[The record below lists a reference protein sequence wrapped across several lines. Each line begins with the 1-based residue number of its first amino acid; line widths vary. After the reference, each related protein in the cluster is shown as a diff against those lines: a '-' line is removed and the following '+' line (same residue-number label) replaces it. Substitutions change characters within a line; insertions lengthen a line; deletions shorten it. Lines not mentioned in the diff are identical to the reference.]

1 MTTNKANNLSQEQI
15 DALKDSVVTMAVES
29 WRLFKVLD
37 RLLNSLDVK
46 EQQRYQSKIRWF
58 VKKAEE
64 SLKTAGFNIVN
75 YEGRQYDP
83 GIPASP
89 INLEDFQQ
97 DDQLYVTQMLE
108 PVILDS
114 NGNIIKTGT
123 IALGR
128 IEK

>member
-1 MTTNKANNLSQEQI
+1 MNSGISQEQF
-15 DALKDSVVTMAVES
+15 DALRNSVITMATES
-29 WRLFKVLD
+29 WRLFKVLE
-37 RLLNSLDVK
+37 RLMSSLDVK

-58 VKKAEE
+58 VKKTEE
-64 SLKTAGFNIVN
+64 SLKTAGLNIVN
-75 YEGRQYDP
+75 YEGRPYDP

-97 DDQLYVTQMLE
+97 EDQLYITQMLE

-114 NGNIIKTGT
+114 EGNIVKTGT

>member
-1 MTTNKANNLSQEQI
+1 MNSGISQEQF
-15 DALKDSVVTMAVES
+15 DALRNSVITMATES
-29 WRLFKVLD
+29 WRLFKVLE
-37 RLLNSLDVK
+37 RLMSSLDVK

-58 VKKAEE
+58 VKKTEE
-64 SLKTAGFNIVN
+64 SLKTAGLNIVN
-75 YEGRQYDP
+75 YEGRPYDP

-97 DDQLYVTQMLE
+97 EEQLYVTQMLE

-114 NGNIIKTGT
+114 EGNIVKTGT

-128 IEK
+128 IVE

>member
-1 MTTNKANNLSQEQI
+1 MQPEEPMDLAKEQVK
-15 DALKDSVVTMAVES
+15 ALKDSIATMAVES

-58 VKKAEE
+58 VKKTEE
-64 SLKTAGFNIVN
+64 SLKTAGLNIVN
-75 YEGRQYDP
+75 YEGRLYDP

-97 DDQLYVTQMLE
+97 EDQLYITQMLE

-114 NGNIIKTGT
+114 EGNIVKTGT

-128 IEK
+128 VEK

>member
-1 MTTNKANNLSQEQI
+1 MQSEETEKFSLERVN
-15 DALKDSVVTMAVES
+15 ALKDSVAVMAVES

-37 RLLNSLDVK
+37 RLLNSLDLK

-58 VKKAEE
+58 VKKTEE
-64 SLKTAGFNIVN
+64 SLKNAGLNIVN
-75 YEGRQYDP
+75 YEGRLYDP

-97 DDQLYVTQMLE
+97 EDQLYVTQMLE

-114 NGNIIKTGT
+114 KGNIVKTGT
-123 IALGR
+123 IALWR

>member
-1 MTTNKANNLSQEQI
+1 MS
-15 DALKDSVVTMAVES
+15 
-29 WRLFKVLD
+29 
-37 RLLNSLDVK
+37 SLDVK

-58 VKKAEE
+58 VKKTEE
-64 SLKTAGFNIVN
+64 SLKTAGLNIVN

-97 DDQLYVTQMLE
+97 EDQLYITQMLE

-114 NGNIIKTGT
+114 EGNIVKTGT

>member
-1 MTTNKANNLSQEQI
+1 MTTNKADDLSQEQI
-15 DALKDSVVTMAVES
+15 DALKNSVVTMAVES

-58 VKKAEE
+58 VKKTEE
-64 SLKTAGFNIVN
+64 SLKTAGLNIVN
-75 YEGRQYDP
+75 YEGRLYDP

-97 DDQLYVTQMLE
+97 EDQLYITQMLE

-114 NGNIIKTGT
+114 EGNIVKTGT

-128 IEK
+128 VEK

>member
-1 MTTNKANNLSQEQI
+1 MNSGIFQEQF
-15 DALKDSVVTMAVES
+15 DALRNSVITMATES
-29 WRLFKVLD
+29 WRLFKVLE
-37 RLLNSLDVK
+37 RLMSSLDVK

-58 VKKAEE
+58 VKKTEE
-64 SLKTAGFNIVN
+64 SLKNAGLNIVN
-75 YEGRQYDP
+75 YEGRPYDP

-97 DDQLYVTQMLE
+97 EEQLYVTQMLE

-114 NGNIIKTGT
+114 EGNIVKTGT

-128 IEK
+128 IVE